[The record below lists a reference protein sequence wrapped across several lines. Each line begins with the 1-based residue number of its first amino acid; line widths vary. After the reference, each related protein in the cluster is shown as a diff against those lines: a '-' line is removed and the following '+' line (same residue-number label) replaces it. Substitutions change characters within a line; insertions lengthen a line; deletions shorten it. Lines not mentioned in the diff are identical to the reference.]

1 MVEKADT
8 DEGHCASNG
17 IHVGE
22 ERTLL
27 NKVRKQNTRDDNRYT
42 SNDNIEREQVL
53 KGKIGRYPVVM
64 HLDLDAFEV
73 GEQVGYYTYDSMPNK
88 RFKLVIKEQVAV
100 NASGSMKVVMYEYTS
115 SGVHSGTFDGQYECR
130 GDYYEGTFTNS
141 KGKKFKFVLQ

>member
-1 MVEKADT
+1 MKHLISLIVLVLACLSMP
-8 DEGHCASNG
+8 CAAN
-17 IHVGE
+17 
-22 ERTLL
+22 
-27 NKVRKQNTRDDNRYT
+27 
-42 SNDNIEREQVL
+42 NDNIEHEQVL

-64 HLDLDAFEV
+64 HLNLDAFEV